1 MVGKIDSGPG
11 CDSAPIGLAFAI
23 KEKEM
28 RTLLGSV
35 IATVIVLS
43 PLAAFGQAATP
54 VDEPAATPA
63 QHATASPRA
72 VAQTTDSNSA
82 PAPTQDSGPKVT
94 LGGFVDTYYAWDFD
108 RPNDFQRAYTTQPVR
123 HAEFNVNLAYLEAK
137 LSGPRYHGR
146 LALQYGTSVQ
156 ANYAGEPHLGSVS
169 GPSVSQFIQ
178 EATVGYQISPSL
190 WLDGGIFFAHLG
202 YEGWISRDNLTYS
215 RSMVAEFSP
224 YYEAGAKLTWV
235 VSPTLKATFA
245 LINGW
250 QDISVYNTPPAGGVR
265 VEYSPT
271 SKLTLSYDDF
281 VGNAT
286 ADGDPVHLR
295 VYHDLI
301 AEYKLSDRLQLAA
314 IISLGTQTRSTASG
328 NTAVWGGGAVV
339 AKFSAT
345 ETIAVVGRVEYYSDP
360 SQVIVVTALPA
371 SFEAIGGSLGVDIN
385 LFGPVFWR
393 TEGRILHSR
402 NAVWPLHTAGAI
414 GPNDSFVVTSL
425 SITL

>member
-1 MVGKIDSGPG
+1 MRLLPTVLALFAVFPMVANAQTPAEDTPKP
-11 CDSAPIGLAFAI
+11 AAV
-23 KEKEM
+23 
-28 RTLLGSV
+28 T
-35 IATVIVLS
+35 IAT
-43 PLAAFGQAATP
+43 T
-54 VDEPAATPA
+54 
-63 QHATASPRA
+63 SPRA
-72 VAQTTDSNSA
+72 EAQTTDSNAA

-94 LGGFVDTYYAWDFD
+94 FGGFVDTYYAWDFD

-123 HAEFNVNLAYLEAK
+123 HAEFNVNLAYIEAK
-137 LSGPRYHGR
+137 LAGPRYRGR

-178 EATVGYQISPSL
+178 EATVGYQISPNL

-202 YEGWISRDNLTYS
+202 YEGWLSRDNLTYS

-224 YYEAGAKLTWV
+224 YYEAGVKLTWA
-235 VSPTLKATFA
+235 VSPTLIATFA

-265 VEYSPT
+265 IDYTPT

-301 AEYKLSDRLQLAA
+301 AQYKPTDRLQLAA
-314 IISLGTQTRSTASG
+314 VLSLGTQTRSTASG
-328 NTAVWGGGAVV
+328 NTAIWGGGAVV

-360 SQVIVVTALPA
+360 SQVIVVTALPPSPPTA

-393 TEGRILHSR
+393 TEARILHSK
-402 NAVWPLHTAGAI
+402 NAVWPLHRAGAL
-414 GPNDSFVVTSL
+414 GANDSFVVTSL

>member
-1 MVGKIDSGPG
+1 
-11 CDSAPIGLAFAI
+11 
-23 KEKEM
+23 M

-271 SKLTLSYDDF
+271 STLTLSYDDL
-281 VGNAT
+281 VGGPDSVGERRRSGAP
-286 ADGDPVHLR
+286 ARLPR
-295 VYHDLI
+295 P
-301 AEYKLSDRLQLAA
+301 DR
-314 IISLGTQTRSTASG
+314 
-328 NTAVWGGGAVV
+328 
-339 AKFSAT
+339 
-345 ETIAVVGRVEYYSDP
+345 
-360 SQVIVVTALPA
+360 
-371 SFEAIGGSLGVDIN
+371 
-385 LFGPVFWR
+385 
-393 TEGRILHSR
+393 
-402 NAVWPLHTAGAI
+402 
-414 GPNDSFVVTSL
+414 
-425 SITL
+425 